1 MGKKIG
7 ILTFHRAAN
16 FGAVLQAYALEQ
28 ALSAVSNKVSVEIV
42 DYKCKKIEGSYAVFN
57 PNAGNILKE
66 IVRLPF
72 CAKKRL
78 IKRKIFNKFLSDNLS
93 LSKARYTKSSIAT
106 SDNEYSAFV
115 AGSDQI
121 WNDFLTDADLTYCL
135 DFVQDYDKRFS
146 FAASFGN
153 CSKDAN
159 IQQKYNEQIAK
170 FNKISVREE
179 ESKTRLDNTK
189 RDDVFVSLDPTFL
202 LNRPA
207 WISFTRNEKK
217 HDKKYVLLYE
227 LTPGK
232 KLVEFAQKLAKEK
245 GLELLVLSDSYSR
258 FPGIKHVQGVGPI
271 DFVSLIENAEYVVTN
286 SFHGTAFSIIFNTD
300 FYVETEAQKST
311 NHRIIYLLNTFE
323 ILGRDITH
331 THNIG
336 NTIDWKHTNAIR
348 DNLVANTMIYIKE
361 IVEFAINH

>member
-1 MGKKIG
+1 MEKKIG

-16 FGAVLQAYALEQ
+16 FGAVLQAYALEK
-28 ALSAVSNKVSVEIV
+28 ALSAVNNKVSVEIV
-42 DYKCKKIEGSYAVFN
+42 NYKCKKIERSYAVFN
-57 PNAGNILKE
+57 LNTGNVLKE

-78 IKRKIFNKFLSDNLS
+78 LKRKIFDKFLAANIS
-93 LSKARYTKSSIAT
+93 LSKVRYTKSSIAV

-135 DFVQDYDKRFS
+135 DFVRDYDKRFS
-146 FAASFGN
+146 YAASFGN
-153 CSKDAN
+153 CSIDAN
-159 IQQKYNEQIAK
+159 IIRKYKEEIAK

-179 ESKTRLDNTK
+179 ESKTRLDNIQ

-202 LNRPA
+202 LSRSA
-207 WISFTRNEKK
+207 WMSLAQNGKK
-217 HDKKYVLLYE
+217 YSEKYVLLYE
-227 LTPGK
+227 LTPGR
-232 KLVEFAQKLAKEK
+232 KLIEFAKKLAKEK

-258 FPGIKHVQGVGPI
+258 FPRIKHVQGAGPI

-311 NHRIIYLLNTFE
+311 NHRIIHLLNTFE
-323 ILGRDITH
+323 IWGRDITH

-336 NTIDWKHTNAIR
+336 NTIDWTHTNAIR

-361 IVEFAINH
+361 IVEFAINY